1 MTAKNK
7 KALNKAMKAKKE
19 GKPVKAEE
27 TKDKQST
34 VKEEVK
40 KITAAKE
47 PKKITTA
54 KEPKK
59 IAASKEPE
67 KIAAQPEPKKLST
80 QPEPKKLAVK
90 AETEKEAKPK
100 AEPKEEKK
108 VVKKT
113 AAKEKATKSSEKAKR
128 TAKRVKEETATPKKA
143 VKKASKAIVKKTV
156 EEPKLDLK
164 NVSLDDCMW
173 RLNEKGADVS
183 YEMVAAMLLDE
194 KDMKKVVKGI
204 AEDKQLSDATAL
216 TLLQA
221 VVEKI
226 SQTMDIKAADFAQI
240 KKAMAAF
247 EKGKLGDDDEANA
260 QLYLDAFKTAEK
272 ILMIAQRKQIALA
285 ADVSKLLGSDVAVF
299 MEHFFQT
306 AYDLLPSWQYSDV
319 KFYEDFAYAI
329 LSQFE
334 DLYELHQLRIQLD
347 VADLYIKH
355 GDFGQGDACYGY
367 ILRDNQIKDYI
378 YYRYASVYESID
390 INRAKE
396 IAYVSMQYVDERYTY
411 YPQLAEIINK

>member
-19 GKPVKAEE
+19 GKPVNAEE
-27 TKDKQST
+27 TKKKQST

-80 QPEPKKLAVK
+80 QPEPK
-90 AETEKEAKPK
+90 
-100 AEPKEEKK
+100 EEKK

-113 AAKEKATKSSEKAKR
+113 AAKEKTTKSSEKAKR

-143 VKKASKAIVKKTV
+143 VKKASKASVKKTV

-396 IAYVSMQYVDERYTY
+396 IAYGSMQYVDERYTY
-411 YPQLAEIINK
+411 YPHLAEIINK

>member
-19 GKPVKAEE
+19 GKPVNAEE
-27 TKDKQST
+27 TKKKQST

-90 AETEKEAKPK
+90 AETEKEAK
-100 AEPKEEKK
+100 
-108 VVKKT
+108 
-113 AAKEKATKSSEKAKR
+113 R

-143 VKKASKAIVKKTV
+143 VKKASKASVKKTV

-204 AEDKQLSDATAL
+204 AEDKQLSDATL

-396 IAYVSMQYVDERYTY
+396 IAYGSMQYVDERYTY

>member
-19 GKPVKAEE
+19 GKPVNAEE
-27 TKDKQST
+27 TKKKQST

-143 VKKASKAIVKKTV
+143 VKKASKASVKKTV

>member
-80 QPEPKKLAVK
+80 QPEPK
-90 AETEKEAKPK
+90 
-100 AEPKEEKK
+100 EEKK

-113 AAKEKATKSSEKAKR
+113 AAKEKTTKSSEKAKR

-143 VKKASKAIVKKTV
+143 VKKASKASVKKTV

>member
-19 GKPVKAEE
+19 GKLAKTEE
-27 TKDKQST
+27 TEAKQPA

-47 PKKITTA
+47 PKKIAVA

-80 QPEPKKLAVK
+80 QPELKKLAVK
-90 AETEKEAKPK
+90 AEAEKEAKPK
-100 AEPKEEKK
+100 AEAKK
-108 VVKKT
+108 TVKKT
-113 AAKEKATKSSEKAKR
+113 TAKEKTTKSSEKAKR
-128 TAKRVKEETATPKKA
+128 TTKRVKEEASTPKKT
-143 VKKASKAIVKKTV
+143 VKKTAKTSVKKTV
-156 EEPKLDLK
+156 EEPRSDLK
-164 NVSLDDCMW
+164 DVSLDECMW
-173 RLNEKGADVS
+173 RLNETGADVS
-183 YEMVAAMLLDE
+183 YETVAAMLLDE

-204 AEDKQLSDATAL
+204 AEAKQLSDAAVL
-216 TLLQA
+216 ELLQA

-240 KKAMAAF
+240 KKAMNAF
-247 EKGKLGDDDEANA
+247 EKEKLGDDDEANA
-260 QLYLDAFKTAEK
+260 RLYLDAFKTAEK

-396 IAYVSMQYVDERYTY
+396 IAYGSMQYVDERYTY
-411 YPQLAEIINK
+411 YPQLMEIINK

>member
-19 GKPVKAEE
+19 GKPVNAEE
-27 TKDKQST
+27 TKKKQST

-80 QPEPKKLAVK
+80 QPEPK
-90 AETEKEAKPK
+90 
-100 AEPKEEKK
+100 EEKK

-113 AAKEKATKSSEKAKR
+113 AAKEKTTKSSEKAKR

-143 VKKASKAIVKKTV
+143 VKKASKASVKKTV

-204 AEDKQLSDATAL
+204 AEDKQLSDATL

-396 IAYVSMQYVDERYTY
+396 IAYGSMQYVDERYTY

>member
-27 TKDKQST
+27 TKKKQST

-80 QPEPKKLAVK
+80 QPEPK
-90 AETEKEAKPK
+90 
-100 AEPKEEKK
+100 EEKK

-113 AAKEKATKSSEKAKR
+113 AAKEKTTKSSEKAKR

-143 VKKASKAIVKKTV
+143 VKKASKASVKKTV

-396 IAYVSMQYVDERYTY
+396 IAYGSMQYVDERYTY

>member
-27 TKDKQST
+27 TKKKQST

-80 QPEPKKLAVK
+80 QPEPK
-90 AETEKEAKPK
+90 
-100 AEPKEEKK
+100 EEKK

-113 AAKEKATKSSEKAKR
+113 AAKEKTTKSSEKAKR

-143 VKKASKAIVKKTV
+143 VKKASKASVKKTV

-396 IAYVSMQYVDERYTY
+396 IAYGSMQYVDERYTY
-411 YPQLAEIINK
+411 YSQLAEIINK

>member
-19 GKPVKAEE
+19 GKPVNAEE
-27 TKDKQST
+27 TKKKQST

-80 QPEPKKLAVK
+80 QPEPK
-90 AETEKEAKPK
+90 
-100 AEPKEEKK
+100 EEKK

-113 AAKEKATKSSEKAKR
+113 AAKEKTTKSSEKAKR

-143 VKKASKAIVKKTV
+143 VKKASKASVKKTV

-396 IAYVSMQYVDERYTY
+396 IAYGSMQYVDERYTY

>member
-19 GKPVKAEE
+19 GKPVNAEE
-27 TKDKQST
+27 TKKKQST

-80 QPEPKKLAVK
+80 QPEPK
-90 AETEKEAKPK
+90 
-100 AEPKEEKK
+100 EEKK

-113 AAKEKATKSSEKAKR
+113 AAKEKTTKSSEKAKR

-143 VKKASKAIVKKTV
+143 VKKASKASVKKTV

-355 GDFGQGDACYGY
+355 GDACYGY

-396 IAYVSMQYVDERYTY
+396 IAYGSMQYVDERYTY